1 MTKNEQIQEIDD
13 LLIGFDEL
21 GFRPTIPLPDPEA
34 TAVRWRN
41 KLVNALKD
49 YRKVERGEWVKKDGF
64 YICSNCERTKPF
76 AIIKDEIHYFG
87 CGFCPRCGAD
97 MRGDKDAEIH

>member
-1 MTKNEQIQEIDD
+1 MTESERITEIDD

-49 YRKVERGEWVKKDGF
+49 YRKVERGSW
-64 YICSNCERTKPF
+64 ERVGKNRFKCTACKSVLYLF
-76 AIIKDEIHYFG
+76 AK
-87 CGFCPRCGAD
+87 FCPECGAD
-97 MRGDKDAEIH
+97 MRSNKDDKKERINYYD